1 MNRRE
6 EMIELLADEEYF
18 EATFNTLPE
27 VIAVNQTSQ
36 TKLQQTIA
44 IARMLIWLAC
54 DRSILG

>member
-1 MNRRE
+1 
-6 EMIELLADEEYF
+6 MIELLADEEYF